1 MSNPIELSGKLAY
14 LMVTGASR
22 GIGATMAIETSRSF
36 QEGSVVVL
44 LARSSAGLEETK
56 REILKVNSVLKVL
69 TMPIDLTKPP
79 VEDLKRLISES
90 YDQTVAYDLVM
101 AIHNVGTLGDTSKWA
116 RDIEDYSELE
126 TYYSTNVFTPI
137 VLNNLLLK
145 VGPLGTKKFVV
156 NISSKAGLVPFK
168 SFGFYCPG
176 KAAREMFFRVLAE
189 EASDVLVLNYSPG
202 PVETAMT
209 VDAQQNAVAEETS
222 SMFRN
227 LRDRGTI
234 LTTEQTTRR
243 FLEVVA
249 KGNYLSG
256 GHVDFYDED

>member
-1 MSNPIELSGKLAY
+1 MSNPIDLSGKLAY
-14 LMVTGASR
+14 LLVTGASK
-22 GIGATMAIETSRSF
+22 GIGATMAIETSRNF
-36 QEGSVVVL
+36 QAGSVVVL
-44 LARSSAGLEETK
+44 LARSAEGLEETK
-56 REILKVNSVLKVL
+56 REIFKVNAGLKVFADS
-69 TMPIDLTKPP
+69 IDLTKPP
-79 VEDLKRLISES
+79 VEDLKRLINES
-90 YDQTVAYDLVM
+90 YDKTVAYDLVM
-101 AIHNVGTLGDTSKWA
+101 VVHNVGTIGDTSKWA
-116 RDIEDYSELE
+116 RDIEDYAQLE
-126 TYYSTNVFTPI
+126 SYYSTNVFTPI
-137 VLNNLLLK
+137 ILNNLLLK
-145 VGPLGTKKFVV
+145 VGPLGTKKFIV
-156 NISSKAGLVPFK
+156 NITSKAALVPFK

-176 KAAREMFFRVLAE
+176 KAAREMFFKVLAE
-189 EASDVLVLNYSPG
+189 EAGDVLVLNYSPG

-209 VDAQQNAVAEETS
+209 VDAQQNAVSEETS